1 VEVGGINAVATH
13 PDYRR
18 LGLGTATLVDSWRQM
33 DTQGVQLGLLST
45 GISNYYRKLGWERAG
60 RQRQF
65 TFDRANLTSLPAAP
79 DLDVSEDWPPCAPE
93 MAALYDAATR
103 GAAGGSV
110 RSPERFALLVER
122 KAGRVFVARRGGAV
136 VAYAALS
143 GSTVREH
150 AGAPSDVAALVRRLF
165 PEVERLPPFTTERM
179 GSQQGQYELSV
190 VTPDTP
196 DGLPA
201 LLQDLGIP
209 SALHYLG
216 MLAVLD
222 APALLRALGLPFEVE
237 RRGERWHLRH
247 RRQTLDLSAGEL
259 TKLLFGPERRPDFA
273 PELLPVPFFQWPLD
287 RV

>member
-1 VEVGGINAVATH
+1 VGGINAVGTH

-18 LGLGTATLVDSWRQM
+18 QGLNTLAMEDAHTTMRAA
-33 DTQGVQLGLLST
+33 GLHIGLLGT

-60 RQRQF
+60 CQRQF
-65 TFDRANLTSLPAAP
+65 TFDRANVTSLPAAP
-79 DLDVSEDWPPCAPE
+79 DLDVSEDWGPCAPE
-93 MAALYDAATR
+93 MAALFDAVTR

-110 RSPERFALLVER
+110 RSLERFALLVER
-122 KAGRVFVARRGGAV
+122 KAGRVFVARRGGAL

-143 GSTVREH
+143 GSAVREH
-150 AGAPSDVAALVRRLF
+150 AGAPSDVAALIRRLF
-165 PEVERLPPFTTERM
+165 PEVERLPAHTTERA

-222 APALLRALGLPFEVE
+222 APALLRALDLPFEVE

-247 RRQTLDLSAGEL
+247 GRQTLDLSAGEL

-273 PELLPVPFFQWPLD
+273 PDLLPVPFFQWPLD